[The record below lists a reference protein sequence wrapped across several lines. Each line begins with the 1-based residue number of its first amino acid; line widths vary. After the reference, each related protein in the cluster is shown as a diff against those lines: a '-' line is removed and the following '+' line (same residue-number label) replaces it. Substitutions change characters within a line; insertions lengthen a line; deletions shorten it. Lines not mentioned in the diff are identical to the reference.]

1 MERIRNLSFRT
12 TLVLYTAITAVCC
25 VILCSVLINS
35 AYSVRNTLYRNYYH
49 KYFLTEQQFEN
60 YYDVNPIRITIYQEQ
75 MSSNERLAVNICD
88 FIETWSLFIVPGIGI
103 VVEAALFYRNKLK
116 RPQEALKKGADRI
129 GSNDLDFTIP
139 YHNKDELGQL
149 CDSFEKMRL
158 QLLDN
163 QRQMWAMV
171 EERKKL
177 NAAFAHDLR
186 TPLTV
191 LRGYADLLKG
201 YIPQGRISQEKLMD
215 TLDIM
220 SDYIGRLER
229 YVGTMKE
236 AQSLDQIEPEKIYM
250 NAGVLADKLEHAVNA
265 MKDRRLSFIRNI
277 KQDKILLA
285 DEAILLE
292 VAENLV
298 GNALRYAVQSV
309 RVEFRVDEWGCRLI
323 VTDDGKG
330 FDGEDLKMAG
340 TPYYRGENKEPD
352 KKHYGMG
359 LYICHV
365 LCEKHGGFLTISNQ
379 AEGGARLEAVF

>member
-60 YYDVNPIRITIYQEQ
+60 YYDVNPIRVTIYQEQ
-75 MSSNERLAVNICD
+75 MSSSERLAANICD

-103 VVEAALFYRNKLK
+103 VVEAALFYHNKLK
-116 RPQEALKKGADRI
+116 RPLEALKTGADRI

-215 TLDIM
+215 TLEIM

-250 NAGVLADKLEHAVNA
+250 NAGVLADKLEHAANA
-265 MKDRRLSFIRNI
+265 MGDRRISFIRSI

-323 VTDDGKG
+323 VTDDGRG
-330 FDGEDLKMAG
+330 FDGEELKMAG

>member
-116 RPQEALKKGADRI
+116 RPLEALKKGADRI

-298 GNALRYAVQSV
+298 GNALRRA
-309 RVEFRVDEWGCRLI
+309 EC
-323 VTDDGKG
+323 
-330 FDGEDLKMAG
+330 
-340 TPYYRGENKEPD
+340 
-352 KKHYGMG
+352 
-359 LYICHV
+359 
-365 LCEKHGGFLTISNQ
+365 
-379 AEGGARLEAVF
+379 EGGIPCG

>member
-49 KYFLTEQQFEN
+49 KYFQTEQQFEN
-60 YYDVNPIRITIYQEQ
+60 YYDVNPLRITIYQEQ
-75 MSSNERLAVNICD
+75 MSSSERMAVNICD

-116 RPQEALKKGADRI
+116 KPLEALKKGADRI

-265 MKDRRLSFIRNI
+265 MGDRRLSFIRSI

-298 GNALRYAVQSV
+298 GNALRYAVLLV

-323 VTDDGKG
+323 VTDDGRG
-330 FDGEDLKMAG
+330 FDSEELEMAG

-365 LCEKHGGFLTISNQ
+365 LCEKHGGFLKISNQ

>member
-49 KYFLTEQQFEN
+49 KYFQTEQQFEN
-60 YYDVNPIRITIYQEQ
+60 YYDVNPLRITIYQEQ
-75 MSSNERLAVNICD
+75 MSSSERMAVNICD

-116 RPQEALKKGADRI
+116 KPLEALKKGADRI
-129 GSNDLDFTIP
+129 GSNDLDFTVP

-265 MKDRRLSFIRNI
+265 MGDRRLSFIRSI

-298 GNALRYAVQSV
+298 GNALRYAVLLV

-323 VTDDGKG
+323 VTDDGRG
-330 FDGEDLKMAG
+330 FDSEELEMAG

-365 LCEKHGGFLTISNQ
+365 LCEKHGGFLKISNQ

>member
-49 KYFLTEQQFEN
+49 KYFQTEQQFEN
-60 YYDVNPIRITIYQEQ
+60 YYDVNPLRITIYQEQ
-75 MSSNERLAVNICD
+75 MSSSERMAVNICD

-116 RPQEALKKGADRI
+116 KPLEALKKGADRI

-265 MKDRRLSFIRNI
+265 MEDRRLSFIRSI

-298 GNALRYAVQSV
+298 GNALRYAVLRV

-323 VTDDGKG
+323 VTDDGRG
-330 FDGEDLKMAG
+330 FDSEELEMAG
-340 TPYYRGENKEPD
+340 TPYYRGKNKEPD

-365 LCEKHGGFLTISNQ
+365 LCEKHGGFLKISNQ

>member
-49 KYFLTEQQFEN
+49 KYFQTEQQFEN

-75 MSSNERLAVNICD
+75 MSSNERLAVNIWD

-116 RPQEALKKGADRI
+116 RPLEALKKGADRI
-129 GSNDLDFTIP
+129 GSNDLDFTVP

-265 MKDRRLSFIRNI
+265 MKDRRLSFIRSI

-323 VTDDGKG
+323 VTDDGRG
-330 FDGEDLKMAG
+330 FDSEELKMAG
-340 TPYYRGENKEPD
+340 TPYYRGENQEPD